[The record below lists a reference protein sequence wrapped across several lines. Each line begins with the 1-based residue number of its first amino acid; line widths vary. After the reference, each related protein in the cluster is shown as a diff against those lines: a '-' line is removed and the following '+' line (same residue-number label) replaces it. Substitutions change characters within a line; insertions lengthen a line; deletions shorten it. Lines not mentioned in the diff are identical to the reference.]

1 MIHSIEKIAS
11 FLDGKVVG
19 DGNVS
24 INMLSKIDE
33 GTKGSLSF
41 LANKKYEEFIYST
54 KASAVII
61 SSDLIGRL
69 S

>member
-1 MIHSIEKIAS
+1 MIYSIEKIARI
-11 FLDGKVVG
+11 LNGKLVG

-41 LANKKYEEFIYST
+41 FANKKYEEFLYTT
-54 KASAVII
+54 KVVQHLKSVI
-61 SSDLIGRL
+61 
-69 S
+69 